1 MKINIDSVK
10 LILEKH
16 KLLLKDKYG
25 VKTLGVFGSVARG
38 DNKDKSDIDVLVE
51 FSKNTSIGLFE
62 FVDLQD
68 YLKKILRRKVDLVT
82 KKGLKKAIKKSVLEE
97 TVYV

>member
-1 MKINIDSVK
+1 MKVNMEDVK

-25 VKTLGVFGSVARG
+25 VKTLGIFGSVARG
-38 DNKDKSDIDVLVE
+38 DNKDRSDIDILVE
-51 FSKNTSIGLFE
+51 FSERSSALLFD
-62 FVDLQD
+62 FIDLKD
-68 YLKKILRRKVDLVT
+68 YLRKILKRKVDLVT
-82 KKGLKKAIKKSVLEE
+82 KKGLKKAIKKSVLQE